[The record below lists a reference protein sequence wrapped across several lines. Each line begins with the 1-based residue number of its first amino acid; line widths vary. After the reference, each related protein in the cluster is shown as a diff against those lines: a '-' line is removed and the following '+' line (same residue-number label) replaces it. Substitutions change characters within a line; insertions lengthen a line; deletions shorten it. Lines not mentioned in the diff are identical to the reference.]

1 VTRIEVTRHV
11 AADPASVALLL
22 SEPST
27 TRDPEDGWVMA
38 PPRRAGV
45 GFTSVTQTSALSGFT
60 ASGRVIIVPATDA
73 GCDVRLV
80 VAVSD
85 DVATVRAKRSAAR
98 FLALLADRARARS
111 FAA

>member
-27 TRDPEDGWVMA
+27 ENDPEDAWMMS
-38 PPRRAGV
+38 PPRRTGV
-45 GFTSVTQTSALSGFT
+45 GFTSATQTSALSSFT
-60 ASGRVIIVPATDA
+60 ASGRVIIVPAPDA

-80 VAVSD
+80 AAVSD
-85 DVATVRAKRSAAR
+85 EVATVRAQRSATR
-98 FLALLADRARARS
+98 FLTLLARRAKARS